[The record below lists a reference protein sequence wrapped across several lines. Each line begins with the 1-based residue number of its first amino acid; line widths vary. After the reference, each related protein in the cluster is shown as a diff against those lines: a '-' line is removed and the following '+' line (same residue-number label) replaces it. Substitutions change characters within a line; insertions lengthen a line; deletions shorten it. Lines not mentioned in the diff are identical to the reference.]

1 MKKNTF
7 KLKMLNV
14 EIVEDS
20 ILLLS
25 YDQTNKVLFTKLDDY
40 KHYTDETQFW
50 RILWNQLGKL

>member
-1 MKKNTF
+1 
-7 KLKMLNV
+7 MLNV

-20 ILLLS
+20 MLLLS
-25 YDQTNKVLFTKLDDY
+25 YDQTNKVLFAKLDDY